1 MATLKSP
8 TSRKQ
13 RATAQD
19 ASDGL
24 NGTWYLANFLGDS
37 FELTSFDDGALMLQ
51 MVRKRFRNRGSS
63 VRLEPRSEGCWE
75 AKDNLR
81 LCWTGKSLY
90 LQNCRDG
97 QWSTE
102 IEAFQ
107 SGHVASGR
115 YFRGFIKGSKA
126 VSSENCMLRRESSTV
141 FKVEP
146 FTVDAAFGRK
156 AWDLEIS
163 ELSSDE
169 KIHCDSEDSA
179 ECKIC
184 MARESDVV
192 IMPCGHSGVCETCL
206 RRMVTENNCD
216 SCPFCRQKMEKIA
229 WLGQG
234 GSMTILTDAN
244 STPISKLASTAK
256 LAWA

>member
-1 MATLKSP
+1 MATLKSLA
-8 TSRKQ
+8 RHKQ
-13 RATAQD
+13 HDKEAEA
-19 ASDGL
+19 AHGIDGV
-24 NGTWYLANFLGDS
+24 WYLANFLGDS
-37 FELTSFDDGALMLQ
+37 FELTSFDDGALMVQ

-75 AKDNLR
+75 AENDIR
-81 LCWTGKSLY
+81 LCWTGKRLY

-107 SGHVASGR
+107 SGHMATGK

-126 VSSENCMLRRESSTV
+126 ESTENCVLRRESSTV

-146 FTVDAAFGRK
+146 FTVDAAFSRK

-163 ELSSDE
+163 ELSGDE
-169 KIHCDSEDSA
+169 KIRRDSEDSD

-206 RRMVTENNCD
+206 RRMVTEQKCD

-229 WLGQG
+229 WLGRAG
-234 GSMTILTDAN
+234 PMTMLTDAN
-244 STPISKLASTAK
+244 STPISELAHTPRQ
-256 LAWA
+256 AWA